1 MAFLVYNPITYRT
14 MKNVSELLE
23 LLTIQKDELNNLINN
38 NPFDPNPAPEF
49 KVIVATAIVNK
60 LSTLLDDAN
69 EFVQD
74 VDDTDDEYMDVYR
87 DTGSCNYVVINGL
100 GEYNEAVNDLWEAFD
115 EYFVLSENE
124 VSLEPIMPGPVQSLL
139 LGNVFK
145 LIHEV
150 KNRAANLSFSV
161 VSVKPEDDYL
171 PPSEL

>member
-23 LLTIQKDELNNLINN
+23 LLTIQKDELKNLVNN

-69 EFVQD
+69 EFVKD
-74 VDDTDDEYMDVYR
+74 VDDTEDDYTEIYHES
-87 DTGSCNYVVINGL
+87 GSCNYVVINGL

-115 EYFVLSENE
+115 EYFILSENE
-124 VSLEPIMPGPVQSLL
+124 VSLEPIMPGPVQSRL
-139 LGNVFK
+139 LGKVFQ
-145 LIHEV
+145 LIKEV
-150 KNRAANLSFSV
+150 SNRSENLSFSV
-161 VSVKPEDDYL
+161 VSVKPDEDYL
-171 PPSEL
+171 PPAVL